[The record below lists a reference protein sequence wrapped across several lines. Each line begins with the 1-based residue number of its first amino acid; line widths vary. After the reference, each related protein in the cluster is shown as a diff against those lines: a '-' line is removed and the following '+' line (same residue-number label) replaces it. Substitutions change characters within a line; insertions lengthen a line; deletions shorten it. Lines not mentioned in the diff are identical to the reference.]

1 MPKTNKKREYRKK
14 RRYAKKNNTKA
25 GKNAEAE
32 SRELLA
38 SIQAYQLQLEQLTQ
52 MLATMRPLL
61 QAKSIQYTLI
71 SNSMLTSYEYDH
83 RNIPSVLLT
92 MLSYILPVIER
103 INHLLRCHNDPA
115 FLASELRS
123 RGYNDTMSF
132 IGLTLSNMEE
142 LDEKLVDYRSSVLAD
157 YKGAQWGIETQPNM
171 RNRTTRRTDTIVRPG
186 RTTRAQALTRRIRS
200 F

>member
-1 MPKTNKKREYRKK
+1 MPKIYKNKTHRKK
-14 RRYAKKNNTKA
+14 TYIKKTKTQA

-38 SIQAYQLQLEQLTQ
+38 SIQAYPLQLEQLTQ
-52 MLATMRPLL
+52 MLATMRPVL
-61 QAKSIQYTLI
+61 QAKSMQYTLI

-92 MLSYILPVIER
+92 MLHSILPVIEK
-103 INHLLRCHNDPA
+103 INHLLRCLNEPA
-115 FLASELRS
+115 FLASELARH
-123 RGYNDTMSF
+123 GYNNFMSF
-132 IGLTLSNMEE
+132 IELTLNNMEE

-157 YKGAQWGIETQPNM
+157 YRGAQLGIETQPTM
-171 RNRTTRRTDTIVRPG
+171 RNRTTRRTDAIVRPG

>member
-1 MPKTNKKREYRKK
+1 MPKRYKNKTHRKK
-14 RRYAKKNNTKA
+14 TKTQA

-52 MLATMRPLL
+52 MLATMHPVL
-61 QAKSIQYTLI
+61 QAKSTQYTLI

-83 RNIPSVLLT
+83 RNIPSVLLI
-92 MLSYILPVIER
+92 MLHSILPVIKS
-103 INHLLRCHNDPA
+103 INHLLRCHNEPA
-115 FLASELRS
+115 FLVSELARH
-123 RGYNDTMSF
+123 GYNNFMSF

-157 YKGAQWGIETQPNM
+157 YRGAQLGVETQPTM
-171 RNRTTRRTDTIVRPG
+171 RNRTSRRTDAIVRPG
-186 RTTRAQALTRRIRS
+186 HETREQSLTRRTQS